1 MTNKQKVY
9 SIIMQRKMVSV
20 ADLEEILKIKKM
32 GILKAIYLLILDREI
47 KYITIDKQRYFL
59 IKKNK

>member
-9 SIIMQRKMVSV
+9 SIIMQRKMVTV
-20 ADLEEILKIKKM
+20 ADLEEILKLKRIS
-32 GILKAIYLLILDREI
+32 ILKSIYLLICEREI
-47 KYITIDKQRYFL
+47 KYITLDKERYFL